1 MVRTAKT
8 EQVTSLEKLKQY
20 ANGNIVRL
28 PDFAEGQPFIAKLKR
43 PSILGMA
50 KQGKIPNSL
59 LVKTNELFVQ
69 SGSLDTEENSM
80 MQEIYDVI
88 DLIASETF
96 VEPTYDEIKSTG
108 IELTDEQ
115 MMFIFN
121 YSQQGVKALESFRK
135 EQKECLPLRYF
146 LLPTG

>member
-1 MVRTAKT
+1 MARAVKT
-8 EQVTSLEKLKQY
+8 EQVTSLEQLKQY
-20 ANGNIVRL
+20 VNGNIVRL
-28 PDFAEGQPFIAKLKR
+28 PDFAEGQPFVAKLKR

-96 VEPTYDEIKSTG
+96 VEPTYNEIKSTG

-121 YSQQGVKALESFRK
+121 YSQQGVKALESFRT
-135 EQKECLPLRYF
+135 E
-146 LLPTG
+146 

>member
-1 MVRTAKT
+1 MERAAKT
-8 EQVTSLEKLKQY
+8 EQVTSLEQLKQY

-28 PDFAEGQPFIAKLKR
+28 PDFAEGQPFVAKLKR

-50 KQGKIPNSL
+50 KRGKIPNSL

-121 YSQQGVKALESFRK
+121 YSQQGVKALESFRT
-135 EQKECLPLRYF
+135 E
-146 LLPTG
+146 

>member
-1 MVRTAKT
+1 MARTAKT
-8 EQVTSLEKLKQY
+8 EQVTSLEQLKQY

-28 PDFAEGQPFIAKLKR
+28 PDFAEGQPFVAKLKR

-88 DLIASETF
+88 DLIADETF

-108 IELTDEQ
+108 IQLTDEQ

-121 YSQQGVKALESFRK
+121 YSQQGVKALESFRT
-135 EQKECLPLRYF
+135 E
-146 LLPTG
+146 

>member
-1 MVRTAKT
+1 MARTTKT
-8 EQVTSLEKLKQY
+8 VQVTSLEQLKQY

-28 PDFAEGQPFIAKLKR
+28 PDFAEGQPFYAKLKR

-96 VEPTYDEIKSTG
+96 VEPTYEEIKSTG

-121 YSQQGVKALESFRK
+121 YSQQGVKALESFRT
-135 EQKECLPLRYF
+135 E
-146 LLPTG
+146 

>member
-1 MVRTAKT
+1 MTRAVKAKET
-8 EQVTSLEKLKQY
+8 EQVTSLEQLKQY
-20 ANGNIVRL
+20 VNGNIVRL

-88 DLIASETF
+88 DLIADETF
-96 VEPTYDEIKSTG
+96 VEPTYKEIKSTG

-115 MMFIFN
+115 MMFIFS
-121 YSQQGVKALESFRK
+121 YSQQGVKALESFRT
-135 EQKECLPLRYF
+135 E
-146 LLPTG
+146 

>member
-1 MVRTAKT
+1 MARAAKT
-8 EQVTSLEKLKQY
+8 EQVTSLEQLKQY
-20 ANGNIVRL
+20 VNGNIVRL
-28 PDFAEGQPFIAKLKR
+28 PDFAEGQPFVAKLKR

-50 KQGKIPNSL
+50 KRGKIPNSL

-96 VEPTYDEIKSTG
+96 VEPTYNEIKSTG

-121 YSQQGVKALESFRK
+121 YSQQGVKALESFRT
-135 EQKECLPLRYF
+135 E
-146 LLPTG
+146 

>member
-1 MVRTAKT
+1 MAKTAKT
-8 EQVTSLEKLKQY
+8 EQVTSLEQLKQY

-28 PDFAEGQPFIAKLKR
+28 PDFAEGQPFVAKLKR

-50 KQGKIPNSL
+50 KHGKIPNSL

-121 YSQQGVKALESFRK
+121 YSQQGVKALESFRT
-135 EQKECLPLRYF
+135 E
-146 LLPTG
+146 

>member
-1 MVRTAKT
+1 MARTTKAVKAKET
-8 EQVTSLEKLKQY
+8 EQVTSLEQLKRY

-28 PDFAEGQPFIAKLKR
+28 PDFAEGQPFVAKLKR

-121 YSQQGVKALESFRK
+121 YSQQGVKALESFRT
-135 EQKECLPLRYF
+135 E
-146 LLPTG
+146 

>member
-1 MVRTAKT
+1 MERTVKT
-8 EQVTSLEKLKQY
+8 EQVTSLEQLKQY

-28 PDFAEGQPFIAKLKR
+28 PDFAEGQPFFAKLKR

-121 YSQQGVKALESFRK
+121 YSQQGVKALESFRT
-135 EQKECLPLRYF
+135 E
-146 LLPTG
+146 

>member
-1 MVRTAKT
+1 MARTAKT
-8 EQVTSLEKLKQY
+8 EQVTSLEQLKQY
-20 ANGNIVRL
+20 ADGNIVRL
-28 PDFAEGQPFIAKLKR
+28 PDFAEGQSFVAKLKR

-121 YSQQGVKALESFRK
+121 YSQQGVKALESFRT
-135 EQKECLPLRYF
+135 E
-146 LLPTG
+146 

>member
-1 MVRTAKT
+1 MARAAKT
-8 EQVTSLEKLKQY
+8 EQVTSLEQLKQY

-28 PDFAEGQPFIAKLKR
+28 PDFAEGQPFVAKLKR

-121 YSQQGVKALESFRK
+121 YSQQGVKALESFRT
-135 EQKECLPLRYF
+135 E
-146 LLPTG
+146 

>member
-1 MVRTAKT
+1 MARAVKAKET
-8 EQVTSLEKLKQY
+8 EQVTSLEQLKQY

-108 IELTDEQ
+108 IELTD
-115 MMFIFN
+115 
-121 YSQQGVKALESFRK
+121 
-135 EQKECLPLRYF
+135 
-146 LLPTG
+146 

>member
-1 MVRTAKT
+1 MAGTAKT
-8 EQVTSLEKLKQY
+8 EQVTSLEQLKQY
-20 ANGNIVRL
+20 ADGNIVRL
-28 PDFAEGQPFIAKLKR
+28 PDFAEGQPFVAKLKR

-69 SGSLDTEENSM
+69 SGSLDVEENSM

-121 YSQQGVKALESFRK
+121 YSQQGVKALESFRT
-135 EQKECLPLRYF
+135 E
-146 LLPTG
+146 

>member
-1 MVRTAKT
+1 MARTAKT
-8 EQVTSLEKLKQY
+8 EQVTSLEQLKQY

-28 PDFAEGQPFIAKLKR
+28 PDFAEGQPFVAKLKR

-59 LVKTNELFVQ
+59 LVKTNELFLQ
-69 SGSLDTEENSM
+69 SGSLDAEENSM

-96 VEPTYDEIKSTG
+96 VEPTYEEIKSTG

-121 YSQQGVKALESFRK
+121 YSQQGVKALESFRT
-135 EQKECLPLRYF
+135 E
-146 LLPTG
+146 

>member
-1 MVRTAKT
+1 MERAVKAKET
-8 EQVTSLEKLKQY
+8 EQVTSLEQLKQY

-28 PDFAEGQPFIAKLKR
+28 PDFAEGQPFVAKLKR

-50 KQGKIPNSL
+50 KRGKIPNSL

-69 SGSLDTEENSM
+69 SGSIDTEENSM

-88 DLIASETF
+88 DLIADETF
-96 VEPTYDEIKSTG
+96 VEPTYKEIKSTG

-121 YSQQGVKALESFRK
+121 YSQQGVKALESFRT
-135 EQKECLPLRYF
+135 E
-146 LLPTG
+146 

>member
-1 MVRTAKT
+1 MARAVKAKET
-8 EQVTSLEKLKQY
+8 EQVTSLEQLKQY

-80 MQEIYDVI
+80 MQEICDVI
-88 DLIASETF
+88 DLIANETF

-121 YSQQGVKALESFRK
+121 YSQQGVKALESFRT
-135 EQKECLPLRYF
+135 E
-146 LLPTG
+146 

>member
-1 MVRTAKT
+1 MARAVEAKET
-8 EQVTSLEKLKQY
+8 EQVISLEQLKQY

-28 PDFAEGQPFIAKLKR
+28 PDFAEGQPFVAKLRR

-50 KQGKIPNSL
+50 KRGKIPNSL

-121 YSQQGVKALESFRK
+121 YSQQGVKALESFRT
-135 EQKECLPLRYF
+135 E
-146 LLPTG
+146 

>member
-1 MVRTAKT
+1 MARAVKAKET
-8 EQVTSLEKLKQY
+8 EQVTSLEQLKQY

-28 PDFAEGQPFIAKLKR
+28 PDFADGQPFVAKLKR

-88 DLIASETF
+88 DLIANETF

-121 YSQQGVKALESFRK
+121 YSQQGVKALESFRT
-135 EQKECLPLRYF
+135 E
-146 LLPTG
+146 

>member
-1 MVRTAKT
+1 MARTTKT
-8 EQVTSLEKLKQY
+8 EQVTSLEQLKQY

-28 PDFAEGQPFIAKLKR
+28 PDFAEGQSFVAKLER

-121 YSQQGVKALESFRK
+121 YSQQGVKALESFRT
-135 EQKECLPLRYF
+135 E
-146 LLPTG
+146 

>member
-1 MVRTAKT
+1 MAKTAKT
-8 EQVTSLEKLKQY
+8 EQVTSLEQLKQY

-28 PDFAEGQPFIAKLKR
+28 PDFAEGQHFVAKLKR

-121 YSQQGVKALESFRK
+121 YSQQGVKALESFRT
-135 EQKECLPLRYF
+135 E
-146 LLPTG
+146 

>member
-1 MVRTAKT
+1 MARTAKT
-8 EQVTSLEKLKQY
+8 EQVTSLEQLKQY

-28 PDFAEGQPFIAKLKR
+28 PDFAEGQPFVAKLKR

-59 LVKTNELFVQ
+59 LVKTNELFLQ

-88 DLIASETF
+88 DLIARETF
-96 VEPTYDEIKSTG
+96 VEPTYEEIKSTG

-121 YSQQGVKALESFRK
+121 YSQQGVKALESFRT
-135 EQKECLPLRYF
+135 E
-146 LLPTG
+146 

>member
-1 MVRTAKT
+1 MARAVKT
-8 EQVTSLEKLKQY
+8 EQVTSLEQLKQY

-28 PDFAEGQPFIAKLKR
+28 PDFAEGQPFIARLKR

-121 YSQQGVKALESFRK
+121 YSQQGVKALESFRT
-135 EQKECLPLRYF
+135 E
-146 LLPTG
+146 

>member
-1 MVRTAKT
+1 MARTSKT
-8 EQVTSLEKLKQY
+8 EQVTSLEQLKQY

-28 PDFAEGQPFIAKLKR
+28 PDFAEGQPFVAKLKR

-88 DLIASETF
+88 DLIADETF
-96 VEPTYDEIKSTG
+96 VEPTYKEIKSIG

-121 YSQQGVKALESFRK
+121 YSQQGVKALESFRT
-135 EQKECLPLRYF
+135 E
-146 LLPTG
+146 

>member
-1 MVRTAKT
+1 MARTSKT
-8 EQVTSLEKLKQY
+8 EQVTSLEQLKQY

-28 PDFAEGQPFIAKLKR
+28 PDFAEGQPFVAKLKR

-121 YSQQGVKALESFRK
+121 YSQHGVKALESFRT
-135 EQKECLPLRYF
+135 E
-146 LLPTG
+146 

>member
-1 MVRTAKT
+1 MARAVKT
-8 EQVTSLEKLKQY
+8 EHVTSLEQLKQY

-88 DLIASETF
+88 DLIADETF
-96 VEPTYDEIKSTG
+96 VEPTYKEIKSTG
-108 IELTDEQ
+108 IQLTDEQ

-121 YSQQGVKALESFRK
+121 YSQQGVKALESFRT
-135 EQKECLPLRYF
+135 E
-146 LLPTG
+146 

>member
-1 MVRTAKT
+1 MARTAKT
-8 EQVTSLEKLKQY
+8 EQVTSLEQLKQY
-20 ANGNIVRL
+20 ADGNIVRL
-28 PDFAEGQPFIAKLKR
+28 PDFAEGQPFVAKLKR

-88 DLIASETF
+88 DLIASKTF

-121 YSQQGVKALESFRK
+121 YSQQGVKALESFRT
-135 EQKECLPLRYF
+135 E
-146 LLPTG
+146 

>member
-1 MVRTAKT
+1 MARTTKTEKVEKT
-8 EQVTSLEKLKQY
+8 EQVTSLEQLKQY

-28 PDFAEGQPFIAKLKR
+28 PDFAEGQPFVAKLKR

-108 IELTDEQ
+108 IQLTDEQ

-121 YSQQGVKALESFRK
+121 YSQRGIKALESFRT
-135 EQKECLPLRYF
+135 E
-146 LLPTG
+146 

>member
-1 MVRTAKT
+1 MARAVKAKET
-8 EQVTSLEKLKQY
+8 EQVTSLEQLKQY

-96 VEPTYDEIKSTG
+96 VEPTYEEIKSTG

-121 YSQQGVKALESFRK
+121 YSQQGVKALESFRT
-135 EQKECLPLRYF
+135 E
-146 LLPTG
+146 

>member
-1 MVRTAKT
+1 MARAVKAKET
-8 EQVTSLEKLKQY
+8 EQVTSLEQLKQY

-88 DLIASETF
+88 DLIANETF

-121 YSQQGVKALESFRK
+121 YSQQGVKALESFRT
-135 EQKECLPLRYF
+135 E
-146 LLPTG
+146 

>member
-1 MVRTAKT
+1 MVKPVET
-8 EQVTSLEKLKQY
+8 EQVTSLEQLKQY

-28 PDFAEGQPFIAKLKR
+28 PDFAEGQPFIARLKR

-88 DLIASETF
+88 DLIADETF
-96 VEPTYDEIKSTG
+96 VEPTYKEIKSTG
-108 IELTDEQ
+108 VELTDEQ

-121 YSQQGVKALESFRK
+121 YSQQGVKALESFRT
-135 EQKECLPLRYF
+135 E
-146 LLPTG
+146 